1 MRTIRIFSEEIFP
14 GISICGSS
22 MQGDREYQQDAMFYK
37 KGQGVIAAVCDGMG
51 GLKGG
56 EIASTNAIEILSQ
69 SFEYM
74 DNAENIADIFLKT
87 AIEMDRTVA
96 RLEDENG
103 ERLHAGTTAVAT
115 YIKNEKLY
123 WMSVGDSKIYIIRNG
138 QIQCVT
144 IPHTYGEW
152 IRRNGKFAYAAS
164 GQPKNEALMSF
175 IGMDGIRWVD
185 YNESPFILQEGDVV
199 LLCSDGLYK
208 SLMEH
213 EILQIIEAC
222 SHEFQQTAGALIDS
236 ALEYGKRPLDNCTVI
251 VMKYD

>member
-51 GLKGG
+51 GLNGG
-56 EIASTNAIEILSQ
+56 EIASTNAIETLKQ
-69 SFEYM
+69 RFEYL
-74 DNAENIADIFLKT
+74 DKAENIAEIFLKT

-96 RLEDENG
+96 GLEDEKG
-103 ERLHAGTTAVAT
+103 ERLHAGTTTVAT
-115 YIKNEKLY
+115 YIRDEQLY
-123 WMSVGDSKIYIIRNG
+123 WLSVGDSKIYIVRSG
-138 QIQCVT
+138 EIQCVT
-144 IPHTYGEW
+144 IPHTYKEW
-152 IRRNGKFAYAAS
+152 IKRNGKSSYAES
-164 GQPKNEALMSF
+164 GQPKEEALMSF

-185 YNESPFILQEGDVV
+185 YNEKPFILQEGDVV

-208 SLMEH
+208 SLMEQ

-222 SHEFQQTAGALIDS
+222 RHEFQQTAGALIDS